1 MRVKLDGP
9 DGADTRPDRRAAP
22 RSGHLML
29 WIIVFV
35 IGCTVL
41 GPGIVF
47 GLSIGWYFL
56 PWVLGG
62 FFLLSLILFIRAVI
76 RASSADQAASKWSG
90 VDFREIMWSP
100 DEPER
105 SEEPTESQPER
116 RPVRMK
122 TRCPN
127 CGAAVAAGN
136 IQHIDGVPAVR
147 CPYCN
152 TLYMLEEAEP
162 A

>member
-1 MRVKLDGP
+1 MRMVQNGVDVTDERHDP
-9 DGADTRPDRRAAP
+9 RAAP
-22 RSGHLML
+22 RSGHLMR
-29 WIIVFV
+29 WIILFV

-62 FFLLSLILFIRAVI
+62 FFLFTLIFFVRAVI
-76 RASSADQAASKWSG
+76 RASSADQADSKWSG
-90 VDFREIMWSP
+90 VDFRETMRRLQ
-100 DEPER
+100 EPSR
-105 SEEPTESQPER
+105 SEEPTEPQPER
-116 RPVRMK
+116 RTVRMK

-127 CGAAVAAGN
+127 CGASISAGH
-136 IQHIDGVPAVR
+136 ITKIDGVPAVHFPF
-147 CPYCN
+147 CD
-152 TLYMLEEAEP
+152 TLYPLEEAEP

>member
-1 MRVKLDGP
+1 MRVKIDV
-9 DGADTRPDRRAAP
+9 ADRTDERRKPRATRS
-22 RSGHLML
+22 SGHLML
-29 WIIVFV
+29 WIILFV

-62 FFLLSLILFIRAVI
+62 FFLFTLILFIRAVI
-76 RASSADQAASKWSG
+76 RASTVDGGASRWSG
-90 VDFREIMWSP
+90 VDFRETMRRLQESIQP
-100 DEPER
+100 KG
-105 SEEPTESQPER
+105 PTGPQPER
-116 RPVRMK
+116 RTVRMK

-127 CGAAVAAGN
+127 CGASVAAGN
-136 IQHIDGVPAVR
+136 ITKIDGVPAVH

-152 TLYMLEEAEP
+152 TLYPLEEAEP